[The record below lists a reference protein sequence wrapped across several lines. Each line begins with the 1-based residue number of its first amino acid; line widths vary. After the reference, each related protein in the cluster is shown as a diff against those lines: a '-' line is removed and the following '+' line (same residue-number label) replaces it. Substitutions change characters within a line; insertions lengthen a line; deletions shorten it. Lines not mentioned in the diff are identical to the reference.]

1 MQVSDKEFLIRSYV
15 ETIFSNI
22 DETNEISIEVLSK
35 ANQRGIETFTFA
47 VAKNKLIDLLNN
59 CPSDIVEIAIYSN
72 NELINKIE
80 IAKII
85 TFKN

>member
-1 MQVSDKEFLIRSYV
+1 MQVSNKESFIRSYV

-35 ANQRGIETFTFA
+35 ANQRGIEAFTFA

-80 IAKII
+80 ITKII